1 MMLPTLKGTP
11 MTSTDESTPQV
22 PPPTSAAAPPEPP
35 AEAGKSSRV
44 KIAALSAAL
53 VGMVIGAVVE
63 MFVQGWLES
72 TGWFGPTLD
81 TVIEEQMSN
90 FDAIQKKL
98 AELQLAAND
107 TDRARLSK
115 ELEQLLTR
123 QEELTTRTHDEI
135 RIYQQQLDALREQAM
150 AATGAAGGADIWLGA
165 GESVSVGSRDEVFA
179 VNRLY
184 GSYIGATLS
193 GKNSRLAPGEYF
205 ETAGDG
211 PTYRVYLKQM
221 PNDASSKRAGFD
233 IVKMEP

>member
-1 MMLPTLKGTP
+1 
-11 MTSTDESTPQV
+11 MTEDSPTPQ
-22 PPPTSAAAPPEPP
+22 PPEPTPPLAKP
-35 AEAGKSSRV
+35 ASPDPAGKPSSTGTRV

-150 AATGAAGGADIWLGA
+150 AATGVAGGADIWLGA

-193 GKNSRLAPGEYF
+193 GKSSRLAPGEYF

-233 IVKMEP
+233 IVMMEP